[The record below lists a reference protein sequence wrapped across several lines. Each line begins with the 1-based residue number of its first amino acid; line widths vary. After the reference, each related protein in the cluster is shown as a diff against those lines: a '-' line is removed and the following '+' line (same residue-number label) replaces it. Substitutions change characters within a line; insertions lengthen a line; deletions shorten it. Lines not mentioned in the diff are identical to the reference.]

1 MGQKHGKHRKEGDE
15 EGEGEASLTG
25 SPKRSSKR
33 GSKSSRTPS
42 RESTPPNIETL
53 DREPR
58 AGPKTKDIV
67 IESKTTAETVP
78 KSASPPKKSPTKKSP
93 SKGGK
98 KKAKI
103 AHEEVITRSEDKGVE
118 SGRGNPQ
125 TPVKDNG
132 PEFEPVTPMTMND
145 MSITNHNPQATSTPA
160 APNGVVST
168 GVTINSPHLSP
179 ESTDHSASE
188 DEDEENT
195 PTDQQCLMH
204 SLAGMCFPGNL
215 WSNSRKHDSSMERR
229 SGMNFGRFYTGS
241 YLENSKTDYLKRA
254 SLNPKETQKSPHYH
268 RPLEPGRYQANF
280 SYSSDKPEFL
290 KARKIS
296 ASGSS
301 GMMALAS
308 GGTRVVKVR
317 RSSSPSSLR
326 NSEAVRM
333 STYPAGKRPLP
344 NEVEKIERDDWPG
357 PASPAAILPEILR
370 ERRRSRGEKDDD
382 DDEEVEQD
390 PKFERE
396 LEEISKL
403 KDKSGIGSLIY
414 KEMEERRSLPKK
426 PMDPWLSSR
435 VPSAKYVPRYST
447 RFQSPMF
454 ASPSRFLDRP
464 RYAWDDSDIR
474 GYRSLSGIGYG
485 YNQTPKPGYGPSY
498 GVAPRAATLPLSGL
512 FGARDEFDLYHINH
526 DEPTQNGD
534 RTTPTSTLN
543 ADGVP
548 KREPRVWGI
557 SGVSG
562 YEGPSISLLK
572 LQKSTW
578 HTESEPPVYPY
589 DKLKIT
595 NFDLP
600 KDVDTNHLEIHLN
613 EEEFQSIFEM
623 PKEKFYR
630 LAEWKRNDIKRKQH
644 LY

>member
-1 MGQKHGKHRKEGDE
+1 MGQKHGKHRREGDE
-15 EGEGEASLTG
+15 EGETSLTR

-67 IESKTTAETVP
+67 IESKTTADTVP

-103 AHEEVITRSEDKGVE
+103 ANEEVIVKSEDKGVE
-118 SGRGNPQ
+118 SGHGNPQ
-125 TPVKDNG
+125 TPVKDNR
-132 PEFEPVTPMTMND
+132 PELEPVTPTAVND
-145 MSITNHNPQATSTPA
+145 MSITNHHPQATSTPA
-160 APNGVVST
+160 APNGIVST

-195 PTDQQCLMH
+195 PTDQQ
-204 SLAGMCFPGNL
+204 
-215 WSNSRKHDSSMERR
+215 HDSSMERK

-268 RPLEPGRYQANF
+268 RPPNF

-308 GGTRVVKVR
+308 GQTRVVKVR

-333 STYPAGKRPLP
+333 STYPGGKRPAP

-370 ERRRSRGEKDDD
+370 ERRRSRGEKDE
-382 DDEEVEQD
+382 DEEEEVQQD

-414 KEMEERRSLPKK
+414 KELEERKSLPKK

-485 YNQTPKPGYGPSY
+485 YSQTPKPGYGPSY

-512 FGARDEFDLYHINH
+512 FGARDEFDIYHIN
-526 DEPTQNGD
+526 TNVSAQNGD
-534 RTTPTSTLN
+534 RTTPSSTLN

-578 HTESEPPVYPY
+578 HTEAEPPIYPY
-589 DKLKIT
+589 EKLKIT

-613 EEEFQSIFEM
+613 DEEFQSIFEM
-623 PKEKFYR
+623 PKDKFYR

>member
-195 PTDQQCLMH
+195 PTDQQ
-204 SLAGMCFPGNL
+204 
-215 WSNSRKHDSSMERR
+215 HDSSMERR